1 MSASAIGV
9 SALTPE
15 GAHAALVDGKTVL
28 DLAEG
33 FQLRRVRVMGA
44 SRIELT
50 GFTDAMRERLTGY
63 GLFHEI
69 ISWKLPMFVPTDGA
83 GIDVLS
89 QGARTLSDRTPLRAG
104 RLTMPGYAGELARRL
119 AREAEAV
126 CRQYLSNGRRE
137 GRYWLVGDVRTR
149 RGGRCSCGSS
159 ESAEGR
165 RPANGPMPRPASTAT
180 YSI

>member
-1 MSASAIGV
+1 MILPTPELRGRLQRIMGRKVSPAWVVSASAIGV

-63 GLFHEI
+63 GLFHQI
-69 ISWKLPMFVPTDGA
+69 FSWKLPMFVPTDGA
-83 GIDVLS
+83 GIDVL
-89 QGARTLSDRTPLRAG
+89 RKVLERYPV
-104 RLTMPGYAGELARRL
+104 ARR
-119 AREAEAV
+119 
-126 CRQYLSNGRRE
+126 
-137 GRYWLVGDVRTR
+137 
-149 RGGRCSCGSS
+149 S
-159 ESAEGR
+159 ERA
-165 RPANGPMPRPASTAT
+165 A
-180 YSI
+180 